1 MDIENKIIQ
10 GDCLG
15 VMKEFPSNI
24 FDAIV
29 TDPPFGIGYTYDG
42 EKEKF
47 DKPDGY
53 WRWLKPRYQEMKR
66 VLRRGGFLAIWQSQE
81 YMKYF
86 WDWFGKDIHIYV
98 SCKTFVQMNRPDIHN
113 YPITMGYE
121 PIVMKYLGKPYRCPE
136 NPKRSLDW
144 SVGKTHKYVLEENS
158 LAGKHPCPRPLNTVK
173 EIIQNF
179 VIEGGI
185 VLDPFLGSGT
195 TAVGC
200 KQLNRKYVGI
210 EIKKKYIQ
218 IARKRLRRQE
228 KPISSYLQF

>member
-29 TDPPFGIGYTYDG
+29 TDPPFGVGYTYDG
-42 EKEKF
+42 KKEKF

-66 VLRRGGFLAIWQSQE
+66 VLKKGGFLAIWQSQK
-81 YMKYF
+81 YMRYF
-86 WDWFGKDIHIYV
+86 WDWFGEEIHIYS
-98 SCKTFVQMNRPDIHN
+98 SCKSWAQIYGSDMYG
-113 YPITMGYE
+113 YPITSAYD
-121 PIVMKYLGKPYRCPE
+121 PVVMKYVGNKPYLS
-136 NPKRSLDW
+136 PKDKERSLDW
-144 SVGKTHKYVLEENS
+144 SVGKTHKYILEKDW
-158 LAGKHPCPRPLNTVK
+158 AGEHPCPRPLNTVK

-179 VIEGGI
+179 VIEDAI

-195 TAVGC
+195 TAVAC

-210 EIKKKYIQ
+210 EIEKKYIQ
-218 IARKRLRRQE
+218 IARKRLRQQE
-228 KPISSYLQF
+228 KPISRYL